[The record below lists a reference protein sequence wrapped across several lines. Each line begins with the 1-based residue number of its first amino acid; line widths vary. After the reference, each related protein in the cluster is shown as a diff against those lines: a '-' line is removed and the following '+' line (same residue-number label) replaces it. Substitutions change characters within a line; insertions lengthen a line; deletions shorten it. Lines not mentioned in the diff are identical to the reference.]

1 MKCKNCGAQIKDKSI
16 YCPVCGK
23 EAQVI
28 NGYTSLEDELLHSL
42 LREGS
47 EEDGQT
53 SFDNKLRKEA
63 KLQYMKRKQQLPI
76 LITCCMLVVFIFIG
90 VGIKTYIDHRNDNS
104 YEYQMEM
111 AEKEVIDH
119 NYELALQYYARAL
132 AIHPTD
138 ISCRMKMAEIDM
150 LRTDYDAAMVLLQE
164 VIQLDAN
171 YQDAYEWLIEIY
183 KERNQYDQIRN
194 LAQFSKKPEIQA
206 LFEEYLVEKP
216 VLYPEDAKHKTGITV
231 TMVSVADEPIY
242 YTSDGTDPIEN
253 GRLYVSGIDFNQ
265 SGEYIIRAVCKNIEN
280 GVYSEEVKKKYTL
293 SIEAPVPPR
302 TSPSGGSVFSELTY
316 VTLYAEDECSI
327 YYTWD
332 GTTPTEGSYKY
343 EVPIEIPEGEHIL
356 SAIAINDR
364 TGLRSAV
371 MQESFT
377 YVITME

>member
-76 LITCCMLVVFIFIG
+76 LITCCMLVVFILIG